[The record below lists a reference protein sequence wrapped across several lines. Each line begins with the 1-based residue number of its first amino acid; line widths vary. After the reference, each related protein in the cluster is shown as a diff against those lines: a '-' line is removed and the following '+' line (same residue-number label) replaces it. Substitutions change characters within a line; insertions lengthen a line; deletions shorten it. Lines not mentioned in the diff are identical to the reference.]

1 MHLFSPLLILIVGIP
16 LINGFI
22 RFPFGQPFRIANR
35 EIKKDIF
42 YELPESQE
50 SILKKING
58 FYGLIGPDIDIN
70 NVTNIFDLF
79 TGDGVIQG
87 IFFDNGELTFV
98 KKFVR
103 TDKLLYEEENGR
115 IPNHNVFK
123 ILFGLFNKV
132 NALPDLLGLANTALL
147 QINKKTYALYE
158 RDLPYEIDINFENK
172 TIETVGRKQICGI
185 SHVSAH
191 TKFNK
196 EKNIIETIDYDITSN
211 SVKYLELTPDLY
223 IKRSKSIK
231 LDYLPVI
238 HDFWTT
244 DNRVVLFDSPLQVE
258 LTKII
263 INPMPVFLNPKKNTM
278 IHILDKQTMT
288 VEKYDMGTSAYL
300 FHFANSK
307 ENNTHI
313 DIYASFYDSL
323 DFSDLNIKGKY
334 RKVSINKVTKQVS
347 IQKNRIFENM
357 DIEFPILY
365 KNCTIFR
372 SIKNKINNGFVICE
386 DLHIRARIQFT
397 DRFIAGEPAIVTIDG
412 VGQMISFCFHKDNNR
427 CGYLLIINLDTYEQ
441 IEIPLLDSINLGFH
455 SIFLPNSDNSTLEP

>member
-1 MHLFSPLLILIVGIP
+1 MRLFSSLLLLIAGTP
-16 LINGFI
+16 LINAFI
-22 RFPFGQPFRIANR
+22 KLPFGQPFRIAER
-35 EIKKDIF
+35 EINKDIF
-42 YELPESQE
+42 YELPENQE
-50 SILKKING
+50 SLIKKING

-115 IPNHNVFK
+115 IPNHNIFK

-147 QINKKTYALYE
+147 QINKEIYALYE

-172 TIETVGRKQICGI
+172 TIETMGRKQICGI

-191 TKFNK
+191 TKFDK
-196 EKNIIETIDYDITSN
+196 EKNIIETIDYDIMTN

-244 DNRVVLFDSPLQVE
+244 DKRVILFDSPLQVE
-258 LTKII
+258 LAKLIT
-263 INPMPVFLNPKKNTM
+263 NPMPVFLNTKKNTM
-278 IHILDKQTMT
+278 IHILDKQTMN
-288 VEKYDMGTSAYL
+288 VEKYDMRTSGYL

-307 ENNTHI
+307 ENDTHI

-334 RKVSINKVTKQVS
+334 RKVSINKLTKEVS
-347 IQKNRIFENM
+347 IEKNQIFENL

-365 KNCTIFR
+365 KNRTIFR

-386 DLHIRARIQFT
+386 DLKIISQIQFN
-397 DRFIAGEPAIVTIDG
+397 DRFMAGEPAIVTIDG
-412 VGQMISFCFHKDNNR
+412 VGQMISFCFDRDKKN
-427 CGYLLIINLDTYEQ
+427 CGYLLIINLDTYKQ
-441 IEIPLLDSINLGFH
+441 IEIPLLDSITLGFH
-455 SIFLPNSDNSTLEP
+455 SIFIQHDESS